1 MARVVQEL
9 APSASV
15 ITENSSSDT
24 IGSSLFCRSLI
35 QSLELLPNILT
46 LYTSDFHMQRAAT
59 VFSWAFSLEPLVSDA
74 LELRYQPVRGA
85 ISHAREQR
93 ETASLELFI
102 ENWSSIHRSSVAWRK
117 LLNDHDNYNS
127 NFSSEFRANQEHL
140 Y

>member
-1 MARVVQEL
+1 
-9 APSASV
+9 
-15 ITENSSSDT
+15 
-24 IGSSLFCRSLI
+24 
-35 QSLELLPNILT
+35 
-46 LYTSDFHMQRAAT
+46 MQRAAT
-59 VFSWAFSLEPLVSDA
+59 VFSWAFSLEPLVSGA

-85 ISHAREQR
+85 TSTARAQR

-102 ENWSSIHRSSVAWRK
+102 ENWSTIQRSSVAWKK